1 MDPEIQRYPNRL
13 FKDTS
18 AITNSNK
25 ISIRGSMSNILDIGR
40 REETVRNYLLE
51 SIKKEEHKKN
61 SIDCTLEETRSSR
74 DKFIV

>member
-1 MDPEIQRYPNRL
+1 MDPEIRRYPNRL

-18 AITNSNK
+18 ANSNK